1 MLVMG
6 LYHPNRNIQK
16 QNSNNRPL
24 PPEQKVQK
32 QNANNG
38 PLLPDQ
44 KQTEAETDLSLR
56 KQNVELGVH

>member
-1 MLVMG
+1 MG
-6 LYHPNRNIQK
+6 FYHPNRN
-16 QNSNNRPL
+16 R
-24 PPEQKVQK
+24 QK

-44 KQTEAETDLSLR
+44 KQTEEETDLSLW